1 MTQISV
7 VVITYN
13 EEANLARCLASVQPF
28 AAEIVVVD
36 SGSTDAT
43 REIAER
49 HGARVVVQP
58 WLGYGPQKQFALEQA
73 RMPWVFSID
82 ADEEVSPALA
92 REIAALDFAA
102 AGYTVPRLVWY
113 MNRWIRHGG
122 WHPDP
127 VLRLFRREGAR
138 FTPDPVHES
147 VHIDGRTRALRAPLY
162 HYSYRDLAHHVA
174 KMNVFSTL
182 SADRMAARGRR
193 SGWLQIAFR
202 PSWEFFRVYVL
213 RLGLLD
219 GFAGFVIA
227 VMHAQY
233 TFLRL
238 SKLEERN
245 ARKDSPK
252 S

>member
-13 EEANLARCLASVQPF
+13 EEANIARCLASVQPF

-49 HGARVVVQP
+49 HGARVLVQP
-58 WLGYGPQKQFALEQA
+58 WLGYGPQKQFALEQS

-82 ADEEVSPALA
+82 ADEEVSPRLA
-92 REIAALDFAA
+92 REITELDFAA

-122 WHPDP
+122 WHPDE
-127 VLRLFRREGAR
+127 VLRLIRRDKAR
-138 FTPDPVHES
+138 FTPDSVHES
-147 VHIDGRTRALRAPLY
+147 VLVEGPTRALKAPLY
-162 HYSYRDLAHHVA
+162 HYSYRDLAHHVV
-174 KMNVFSTL
+174 KMNAFSTL
-182 SADRMAARGRR
+182 SAERMAGSGRR

-202 PSWEFFRVYVL
+202 PPWEFFRVYVL
-213 RLGLLD
+213 RLGFLD
-219 GFAGFVIA
+219 GFAGFMIG

-233 TFLRL
+233 TFLRY
-238 SKLEERN
+238 SKLKERT
-245 ARKDSPK
+245 ARKDPPK